1 MVSTTRHI
9 ERVKK
14 KMMVKVEDQNCI
26 MVDMSK
32 VGMRLIM
39 PVLLKKRD
47 ITVSLQI
54 NDQQMELNCRVCWIK
69 KELNVYQQSEY
80 QVGLFIPSPP
90 RDYVLAVESLMH
102 WL

>member
-32 VGMRLIM
+32 VGMRLVM

-47 ITVSLQI
+47 ITVSIQI
-54 NDQQMELNCRVCWIK
+54 NDQPMELDCHVCWIK
-69 KELNVYQQSEY
+69 KELNIYQQSEY
-80 QVGLFIPSPP
+80 QVGLYIPAPP
-90 RDYVLAVESLMH
+90 QDYIRAVESLMH
-102 WL
+102 W

>member
-39 PVLLKKRD
+39 PTLLKKRD
-47 ITVSLQI
+47 ITVSLQM
-54 NDQQMELNCRVCWIK
+54 NDHPLELDCHVCWIK
-69 KELNVYQQSEY
+69 KEIDVYQQSQY
-80 QVGLFIPSPP
+80 QVGLYIADPP
-90 RDYVLAVESLMH
+90 PEYILALEDLSN
-102 WL
+102 W